1 MMPDPMNT
9 NPPPIFPPPPPPVP
23 LGGDPD
29 DAQPV
34 PTVAAAIEALLK
46 HPRRLVHALR
56 QPGTGAALTGR
67 LLVVTLACAL
77 LYGVVMG
84 SFSGGA
90 QWWAAPLKLT
100 AGLLFAALIC
110 LPSLYIFACLAGCRA
125 GVREMAGLL
134 AAMLALATLLLVGFA
149 PVAWVFSQST
159 ARIPAMGALHVLFWL
174 VAALFGLRGLVA
186 GAELLEARRG
196 GLLWLWAAI
205 FLLVTLQM
213 STALRPLVGTAETLL
228 PTEKRFFLE
237 HWFGG
242 RP

>member
-1 MMPDPMNT
+1 MNT
-9 NPPPIFPPPPPPVP
+9 NPPPLFPPPPPPVP
-23 LGGDPD
+23 LGGDPGD
-29 DAQPV
+29 TQPV
-34 PTVAAAIEALLK
+34 ASVAAALEALLK
-46 HPRRLVHALR
+46 HPRRLVNALR
-56 QPGTGAALTGR
+56 EPVSGLALTGR
-67 LLVVTLACAL
+67 LLAVTLASTL

-84 SFSGGA
+84 SFSGGV
-90 QWWAAPLKLT
+90 QWWAAPLKVM
-100 AGLLFAALIC
+100 AGLLFSALIC

-159 ARIPAMGALHVLFWL
+159 AQVTAMGALHVSFWL
-174 VAALFGLRGLVA
+174 VAVAFGLRALVA
-186 GAELLEARRG
+186 GAELFEARRR

-205 FLLVTLQM
+205 FVLVTLQM

-237 HWFGG
+237 HWFGE
-242 RP
+242 RQ